1 MSGIWTKTESGWRV
15 VPSRS
20 FDNEGELHDLVEG
33 NIHMLPLAGSPR
45 LFVLGREVPLGRGYA
60 DLLAVEES
68 GRPVVVEVKL
78 ARSPEA
84 KRAIVA
90 QVLSYAAYLQGYDV
104 LSLSNGP
111 LRNSLTRSG
120 HESILQAVKAQD
132 QENAV
137 DSDSFGASMQEYLD
151 RGIYR
156 LVLILDETS
165 VELERIAAYLDA
177 VTTHALTIDLITF
190 SIYKVNGAEVAM
202 PQRISPDLS
211 SITDTAMAVPSKRA
225 SKRRLW
231 EEGSGAF
238 VDSLAGIDG
247 DEKAEF
253 DRLLNWAEQIAEL
266 PGVNLST
273 STGVNRNRFTL
284 LPRFAAE
291 KAGLVTIW
299 NDNRKPYIQFWRS
312 MFERQAPDSIQSVEQ
327 AAGVEIGQGNTVSGA
342 SQALLDALT
351 AAYREATGT
360 EFQGAVN

>member
-15 VPSRS
+15 APSRS
-20 FDNEGELHDLVEG
+20 FDNEEELHDLVED

-111 LRNSLTRSG
+111 LKNSLTRSG

-137 DSDSFGASMQEYLD
+137 ESDTFETSMQEYLD
-151 RGIYR
+151 KGIYR

-165 VELERIAAYLDA
+165 VELEQIAAYLDS
-177 VTTHALTIDLITF
+177 VTTHAFAIDLISF
-190 SIYKVNGAEVAM
+190 SIYEVNGAEIAM
-202 PQRISPDLS
+202 PQRVSPDLS
-211 SITDTAMAVPSKRA
+211 EISDSAMVVSSKRT
-225 SKRRLW
+225 SRRSSR
-231 EEGSGAF
+231 EEGPSAF

-247 DEKAEF
+247 EDREEF
-253 DRLLNWAEQIAEL
+253 DRIVKWAKEIAKI
-266 PGVNLST
+266 PGVDLLT
-273 STGVNRNRFTL
+273 STGVNRDRFTL
-284 LPRFAAE
+284 LPQLE
-291 KAGLVTIW
+291 TQKAGLVTIW

-312 MFERQAPDSIQSVEQ
+312 MFERLAPDSMQSVEQ
-327 AAGVEIGQGNTVSGA
+327 AAGVNIGQGNTGRGA
-342 SQALLDALT
+342 SPALLDALT
-351 AAYREATGT
+351 SAYREATGT
-360 EFQGAVN
+360 E

>member
-1 MSGIWTKTESGWRV
+1 MSGIWEKKESGWRT
-15 VPSRS
+15 VPSRP

-68 GRPVVVEVKL
+68 GRPVIVEVKL

-90 QVLSYAAYLQGYDV
+90 QVLSYAAYLQGYDT

-111 LRNSLTRSG
+111 LKNPLAKSG

-137 DSDSFGASMQEYLD
+137 DSDTFEASMQEYLEK
-151 RGIYR
+151 GIYR

-165 VELERIAAYLDA
+165 IELERIAAYLDS
-177 VTTHALTIDLITF
+177 VTTTHALALDLISF
-190 SIYKVNGAEVAM
+190 SIYEVNGAEIAM
-202 PQRISPDLS
+202 PQRVSPDLS
-211 SITDTAMAVPSKRA
+211 EISASVAVSTTNRATKGNLSEGTD
-225 SKRRLW
+225 
-231 EEGSGAF
+231 AF
-238 VDSLAGIDG
+238 VDSLNGIND
-247 DEKAEF
+247 DEKEVF
-253 DRLLNWAEQIAEL
+253 DRLLIWAELVGEL

-273 STGVNRNRFTL
+273 YAGVNQNRFTL
-284 LPRFAAE
+284 LPRFVSE

-299 NDNRKPYIQFWRS
+299 NDNRKPFVQFWRS
-312 MFERQAPDSIQSVEQ
+312 VFERLAPDSIQSVEQ

-342 SQALLDALT
+342 SPALLDALT
-351 AAYREATGT
+351 AAYREAT
-360 EFQGAVN
+360 ER

>member
-1 MSGIWTKTESGWRV
+1 MSGIWEKKESGWRA
-15 VPSRS
+15 VPSRP

-68 GRPVVVEVKL
+68 GRPVIVEVKL

-90 QVLSYAAYLQGYDV
+90 QVLSYAAYLQGYDT

-111 LRNSLTRSG
+111 LRNSLARSG

-137 DSDSFGASMQEYLD
+137 DSDTFETSMQEYLEK
-151 RGIYR
+151 GIYR

-165 VELERIAAYLDA
+165 VELERIAAYLDS
-177 VTTHALTIDLITF
+177 VTTHALALDLISF
-190 SIYKVNGAEVAM
+190 SIYEVNGAEVAM
-202 PQRISPDLS
+202 PQRVSPDLS
-211 SITDTAMAVPSKRA
+211 EISASVAVSSKRA
-225 SKRRLW
+225 SRRSLW
-231 EEGSGAF
+231 EEGPGAF
-238 VDSLAGIDG
+238 INSLTGIDG

-253 DRLLNWAEQIAEL
+253 DRLLLWAERIDKL

-273 STGVNRNRFTL
+273 STGVNRDRFTL

-312 MFERQAPDSIQSVEQ
+312 LFERLAPDSIQSVEQ

-342 SQALLDALT
+342 SPALLDALT
-351 AAYREATGT
+351 AAYREAT
-360 EFQGAVN
+360 ER